1 MNIEQELSK
10 LHPRGPGENLSRRM
24 DQLFEDATPSSPPW
38 YRRPVALWQL
48 AFACALL
55 VVAGFYAGR
64 NTPKEA
70 PAAPERTVTVYYIE
84 GGDTLKALNSPS
96 RTGFLIGPER
106 PEIRVENALLVN
118 TDGTDAT

>member
-24 DQLFEDATPSSPPW
+24 TDLFEAATPTSAPW
-38 YRRPVALWQL
+38 YRRPVAVWQL
-48 AFACALL
+48 AFVCTLL
-55 VVAGFYAGR
+55 IAAGFFAGR
-64 NTPKEA
+64 TTTKPV
-70 PAAPERTVTVYYIE
+70 PPSPERTVTVYYIGSE
-84 GGDTLKALNSPS
+84 ETLKALDSPS

-118 TDGTDAT
+118 KDGTDAT